1 MVTRRV
7 VLGAAVAAALAGCA
21 GDPSAPPTSTPPGT
35 GGTDPTT
42 PDAEPTTTAPTPT
55 ASSTLPPVAAWTP
68 GAEEPFPQL
77 KQAATAFLERAGTW
91 DASGQGTPE
100 AVAARLVS
108 AGVRA
113 DVAATA
119 AVLAAPDAEGSTLRI
134 GYPQSGGQTPTD
146 ASVMTSF
153 TQTLQRAGTVEERE
167 LTLDVRVQGGG
178 AAWGAIG
185 IVPLTPLA
193 GPGTLGPNAT
203 AVLENP
209 RVRLPGA
216 AEADLRTGALDET
229 MLGIL
234 NGLGQR
240 YELDVAVFY
249 DGHPPHVFATDR
261 VSNHHVGRAVDIWA
275 VDGRSVASLRGDT
288 AFLDPV
294 LVLAAQLG
302 ATEIGSPYDRNGP
315 KGGYF
320 TDDAHQDH
328 LHVGVS
334 AGRAAVVP

>member
-1 MVTRRV
+1 MVRRRV
-7 VLGAAVAAALAGCA
+7 VLGAAVAVVLGGCA
-21 GDPSAPPTSTPPGT
+21 GDPSAPATDETPGGATPGPD
-35 GGTDPTT
+35 GT
-42 PDAEPTTTAPTPT
+42 AAPPSSSAPSPT
-55 ASSTLPPVAAWTP
+55 ATSTLPAVAAWAP

-77 KQAATAFLERAGTW
+77 KQAATSFLERAGTW
-91 DASGQGTPE
+91 AASGEGTAE
-100 AVAARLVS
+100 AVAARLVD

-113 DVAATA
+113 DIAATA
-119 AVLAAPDAEGSTLRI
+119 AVLAAPEAEGSTIRI
-134 GYPQSGGQTPTD
+134 RYPQSGGQTATD
-146 ASVMTSF
+146 ASVMTSI
-153 TQTLQRAGTVEERE
+153 TQTLQRSGAVEERE
-167 LTLDVRVQGGG
+167 LTLDVRVQGAGTAW
-178 AAWGAIG
+178 AAAGV
-185 IVPLTPLA
+185 VPLTPLA

-209 RVRLPGA
+209 RIRLPGA

-240 YELDVAVFY
+240 HDLDVAVFY

-275 VDGRSVASLRGDT
+275 VDGRTVASLRQDT

-315 KGGYF
+315 AGGYF
-320 TDDAHQDH
+320 TDAAHQDH
-328 LHVGVS
+328 LHIGVS
-334 AGRAAVVP
+334 AGRPAVVP